1 MGSRSFGKVMSYS
14 VAGGEIPS
22 VVASSYYSRGLRF
35 IIILIIIT
43 VGKHSLFD
51 RKRFGEGN
59 FKGGGHCSP
68 PQRPVGSLGRSW
80 KARQCLSVIKLDGKL
95 TLYKLMSASLL
106 YVILSQ

>member
-1 MGSRSFGKVMSYS
+1 MSYS
-14 VAGGEIPS
+14 LAGGEIPS

-59 FKGGGHCSP
+59 FKGGGIVVHRRDLLGVWDEVGK
-68 PQRPVGSLGRSW
+68 QR
-80 KARQCLSVIKLDGKL
+80 SVYRL
-95 TLYKLMSASLL
+95 
-106 YVILSQ
+106 